1 MFSLI
6 IFSKPIPIVA
16 DKVELRDETFV
27 ADHLAGPLPVSHTV
41 ADLERK
47 YLEKI
52 FDIRDWVDLAGV
64 GKSRSSNDSPK
75 NRSGHFAL
83 PVGPL

>member
-1 MFSLI
+1 MI
-6 IFSKPIPIVA
+6 IFSKLIPIVA
-16 DKVELRDETFV
+16 DQVKLRDETFV
-27 ADHLAGPLPVSHTV
+27 ADHLARPLPVSHTV

-52 FDIRDWVDLAGV
+52 FDIRDCVDLAGV
-64 GKSRSSNDSPK
+64 GKSRSSNHSPE